1 MHGFPGRNGS
11 TPAQWCESDSQA
23 ARTRFDCVLSAR
35 AQSHAASGCK
45 TLAVHARAQQRMRI
59 APIQGLRCYIT
70 HTQEASIELA
80 AHATYNSRAP
90 QMESTLD
97 HPTKA

>member
-1 MHGFPGRNGS
+1 
-11 TPAQWCESDSQA
+11 
-23 ARTRFDCVLSAR
+23 
-35 AQSHAASGCK
+35 
-45 TLAVHARAQQRMRI
+45 MRI
-59 APIQGLRCYIT
+59 EPIQGLRCYIT
-70 HTQEASIELA
+70 HTQDASIELA

>member
-1 MHGFPGRNGS
+1 MHFFTS
-11 TPAQWCESDSQA
+11 TNDAPTARKA
-23 ARTRFDCVLSAR
+23 AIGGACKMRL
-35 AQSHAASGCK
+35 ASGCEI
-45 TLAVHARAQQRMRI
+45 LAIHARAQRVRI
-59 APIQGLRCYIT
+59 APIQGLRCYNT
-70 HTQEASIELA
+70 HTHKEASIELA